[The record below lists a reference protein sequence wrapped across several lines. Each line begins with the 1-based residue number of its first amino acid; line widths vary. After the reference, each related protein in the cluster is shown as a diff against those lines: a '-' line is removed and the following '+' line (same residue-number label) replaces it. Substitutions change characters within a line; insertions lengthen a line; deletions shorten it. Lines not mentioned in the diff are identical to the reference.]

1 MQASKQ
7 RWNRLLYKKKAVTVT
22 ANTVFFYVNSIH
34 SQFVDPEFI
43 KDSYIKMLKQM
54 DTRAVVQVS
63 DVVRR
68 PFVINNF
75 VHFVTAN
82 PKNAIFSDLV
92 FM

>member
-7 RWNRLLYKKKAVTVT
+7 RWNRLLYKKKAVNVT

-63 DVVRR
+63 DV
-68 PFVINNF
+68 
-75 VHFVTAN
+75 TAN
-82 PKNAIFSDLV
+82 PKNAIFSDLDY
-92 FM
+92 M